1 MPNVGPLEI
10 AGLLLLA
17 LLLFGAK
24 RLPEIG
30 RSLGTGMREFKDS
43 VTGATKPEPHQT
55 STLPAGTTDTAPT
68 QPVPTQPRE
77 NEHVS

>member
-1 MPNVGPLEI
+1 MPNIGPLEI
-10 AGLLLLA
+10 VGLLLLA

-43 VTGATKPEPHQT
+43 VSGKSDDERAELPVSTTQEATAHSP
-55 STLPAGTTDTAPT
+55 S
-68 QPVPTQPRE
+68 RE
-77 NEHVS
+77 NEPVH

>member
-1 MPNVGPLEI
+1 MPNIGPLEI

-30 RSLGTGMREFKDS
+30 RSLGSGMREFKES
-43 VTGATKPEPHQT
+43 VTGNSKPDPPSE
-55 STLPAGTTDTAPT
+55 LPAGTTQQTTAHSPE
-68 QPVPTQPRE
+68 RE
-77 NEHVS
+77 NESVH